1 MKVAITKET
10 RAHEKRVA
18 ASPETVK
25 KMVQMGLDV
34 VIERRAG
41 LAASFTDAAY
51 EAAGAKIALWVTAG
65 AFVGATEGHT
75 AVRTSQRR

>member
-25 KMVQMGLDV
+25 KMIALGLEV
-34 VIERRAG
+34 VVEKDAG
-41 LAASFTDAAY
+41 TSASFTDAAY
-51 EAAGAKIALWVTAG
+51 EAAGARFAG
-65 AFVGATEGHT
+65 
-75 AVRTSQRR
+75 

>member
-25 KMVQMGLDV
+25 KMIALGLDV
-34 VIERRAG
+34 VIEKDAG
-41 LAASFTDAAY
+41 TAAALTDAAY
-51 EAAGAKIALWVTAG
+51 QAAGATIAPDAATAVAG
-65 AFVGATEGHT
+65 AELVLKV
-75 AVRTSQRR
+75 VRPALA